1 MGICGAYDGLAGH
14 IREFL
19 SHIPVIERCNT
30 VLWSNTSSVDIHN
43 VSRPAS
49 RFAGY
54 LTRVELMMMDKILV
68 ACYSTLLSF
77 YSKVM
82 AFLQEESR
90 IKRLLETFHSEI
102 PGIVTSFN
110 GHADRLSNMME
121 VETLVT
127 VRKILDQ
134 QTEEFGTCNTCRR
147 SHWKLS
153 QKKCSQINV
162 PIAHVDL

>member
-1 MGICGAYDGLAGH
+1 MGICGAYDGLTGH

-30 VLWSNTSSVDIHN
+30 VLWSNTSSVNIHN

-49 RFAGY
+49 RFAGHF
-54 LTRVELMMMDKILV
+54 TSVELMVDKILV
-68 ACYSTLLSF
+68 SCYSTLLAF

-82 AFLQEESR
+82 AFLQGENR

-110 GHADRLSNMME
+110 GHADKLSNMME

-134 QTEEFGTCNTCRR
+134 QTEEFGTYNT
-147 SHWKLS
+147 
-153 QKKCSQINV
+153 
-162 PIAHVDL
+162 